1 MGLGKLEYI
10 CYDEVVSYVSGVKI
24 LNSAVQW

>member
-10 CYDEVVSYVSGVKI
+10 CYEVVSYVSGLKI